1 MLCLDIFLE
10 FADAYS
16 RAFKFCFLVI
26 VCFSNLGGADAD
38 VPIYIRHLGCN
49 AKTAVL
55 QQLRGPEGPS
65 CNASVKV
72 STRRESLDLLRKK
85 RSD

>member
-1 MLCLDIFLE
+1 MLCLDIFSE

-38 VPIYIRHLGCN
+38 APIYIRHLGCN

-65 CNASVKV
+65 CNASK
-72 STRRESLDLLRKK
+72 S
-85 RSD
+85 